1 MSCSTVKKGTTMK
14 NIRKFFLNAII
25 LCAVSML
32 MRTVGVSFN
41 IYVSNRAGAE
51 AMGLYALLSSVYG
64 FSVTFATSGIN
75 FATMRLVA
83 KALGKNDGQEASAV
97 LKRCVI
103 YSLFFSSVAT
113 ITLFSCSEFIGLK
126 ILNDERTVLSLKI
139 LSATLIPISL
149 SSTFNGYFT
158 AVKRVYKNAVIQ
170 VCEQAIK
177 IFVVSSLLS
186 LFLPKGIEFACAA
199 LALGGGV
206 AEISSFLLSGVA
218 FLFDKKRTI
227 KGSATLKD
235 RSYVT
240 TELMKTALPIASSAY
255 ARSGLISL
263 EHMLIPIGL
272 SKYGMNKS
280 NSLAMYGV
288 IQSMVLPIV
297 LFPAALISS
306 FSGLLVPE
314 LTQCAVKNNNRQIRY
329 ICERSIQL
337 ALIFSIGTAGIMIC
351 FSGELGSV
359 IYPNENTSAYIKLL
373 APLIP
378 IMYID
383 TTVDHM
389 LKGLGEQFY
398 SMIVNIADALLSVF
412 LVWFLLPRFGIV
424 GFIITIYISELINAS
439 LSIVR
444 LIKKSGFKTHLIKWI
459 VKPLMC
465 IAGSTC
471 LCNII
476 FGFITLNMC
485 FPSIKL
491 TIHILVALL
500 AYVLMLGVTNSFD
513 RDDILWLVKIFKSDR
528 SIKSDACNHSS

>member
-1 MSCSTVKKGTTMK
+1 MK
-14 NIRKFFLNAII
+14 NIKKFFLNAII

-41 IYVSNRAGAE
+41 VYVSNRAGAE

-83 KALGKNDGQEASAV
+83 KALGKNDRQEASAV
-97 LKRCVI
+97 LKRCII
-103 YSLFFSSVAT
+103 YSLIFSSAASAF
-113 ITLFSCSEFIGLK
+113 LFSASEFIGVR
-126 ILNDERTVLSLKI
+126 ILNDERTILSLKI
-139 LSATLIPISL
+139 LSVTLVPISL

-158 AVKRVYKNAVIQ
+158 AVKRVYKNAIIQ

-177 IFVVSSLLS
+177 IFAVSSLLS
-186 LFLPKGIEFACAA
+186 LFIPKGIEFACAA
-199 LALGGGV
+199 LALGGGI
-206 AEISSFLLSGVA
+206 AEVSSFLLSGTV
-218 FLFDKKRTI
+218 FLIDKRKALKE
-227 KGSATLKD
+227 KGVKKD
-235 RSYVT
+235 YSYVT
-240 TELMKTALPIASSAY
+240 SDLMKTALPIASSTY

-272 SKYGMNKS
+272 AKYGLNKS
-280 NSLAMYGV
+280 HSLSLYGI

-314 LTQCAVKNNNRQIRY
+314 LTECAVKNNNRQIRY
-329 ICERSIQL
+329 ICERSLQL
-337 ALIFSIGTAGIMIC
+337 ALIFSIGTAGIVIC
-351 FSGELGSV
+351 FSGELGKV

-412 LVWFLLPRFGIV
+412 LVWLLLPQFGII
-424 GFIITIYISELINAS
+424 GYIITIYVSELINAS

-444 LIKKSGFKTHLIKWI
+444 LMKKSGFKTHLTKWI
-459 VKPLMC
+459 IKPLIC
-465 IAGSTC
+465 ITGATC
-471 LCNII
+471 LCHII
-476 FGFITLNMC
+476 FSLANTTLLS
-485 FPSIKL
+485 PALKL
-491 TIHILVALL
+491 ATHILATLL
-500 AYVLMLGVTNSFD
+500 AYALMLVITDAFD
-513 RDDILWLVKIFKSDR
+513 RHDIVWIARIFKKET
-528 SIKSDACNHSS
+528 SIKSNAGDYSS

>member
-1 MSCSTVKKGTTMK
+1 MK
-14 NIRKFFLNAII
+14 NIKKFFFNAII

-41 IYVSNRAGAE
+41 VYVSNRAGAE

-83 KALGKNDGQEASAV
+83 KALGKNDYNEASAA
-97 LKRCVI
+97 LKNCII
-103 YSLFFSSVAT
+103 YGIVFSSAAS
-113 ITLFSCSEFIGLK
+113 IALFSCSDFIGIK
-126 ILNDERTVLSLKI
+126 ILRDKRTVLSLKI
-139 LSATLIPISL
+139 LAATLVPISL
-149 SSTFNGYFT
+149 SSVFNGYFT

-170 VCEQAIK
+170 VCEQAVK
-177 IFVVSSLLS
+177 IFAISSLLS
-186 LFLPKGIEFACAA
+186 LMLPKGIEFACAA
-199 LALGGGV
+199 LALGGG
-206 AEISSFLLSGVA
+206 ISEMFSFLLSA
-218 FLFDKKRTI
+218 FVFFLDKRKAIKIKRDE
-227 KGSATLKD
+227 KNY
-235 RSYVT
+235 SYVT
-240 TELMKTALPIASSAY
+240 TDLMRTALPIASSAY

-272 SKYGMNKS
+272 LKYGLNKS
-280 NSLAMYGV
+280 HSLSLYGI

-314 LTQCAVKNNNRQIRY
+314 LTECTVKKSHRQIRY
-329 ICERSIQL
+329 ICERSLQL

-351 FSGELGSV
+351 FSGELGNV
-359 IYPNENTSAYIKLL
+359 IYPNKNTSLYIKLL

-412 LVWFLLPRFGIV
+412 LVWFLLPHFGII
-424 GFIITIYISELINAS
+424 GYIITIYISELINAS

-444 LIKKSGFKTHLIKWI
+444 LMKKSGFKTHLTKWI
-459 VKPLMC
+459 IKPLLC
-465 IAGSTC
+465 VAGATC
-471 LCNII
+471 LSNII
-476 FGFITLNMC
+476 FSHAKQLFNSSAISL
-485 FPSIKL
+485 I
-491 TIHILVALL
+491 IHIAFTLFS
-500 AYVLMLGVTNSFD
+500 YVLMLIATNSFD
-513 RDDILWLVKIFKSDR
+513 KEDVLWVSKIFKNEK
-528 SIKSDACNHSS
+528 SIKSYTRNYSS